1 MQEFQSHTKTRDIG
15 EKISIKPSRNFGD
28 VKTMCS

>member
-1 MQEFQSHTKTRDIG
+1 MQEFQLHTKTQDIG

-28 VKTMCS
+28 VTMYS